1 MKRKKKDD
9 RGYNSQVDRE
19 DNEVA
24 VGFNQRILENILYDS
39 RNILSPKSLRHS
51 NRNYRL
57 KIDQQNLAFE
67 NLEFLHG

>member
-39 RNILSPKSLRHS
+39 RNILLSPKSLRHS

-57 KIDQQNLAFE
+57 KVLKSYWDTR
-67 NLEFLHG
+67 

>member
-57 KIDQQNLAFE
+57 KVLKSRRDTR
-67 NLEFLHG
+67 